1 MAANLTPVASD
12 GALDDATVLRASGED
27 PELFAVLYDRYAEQL
42 FQYAQ
47 RRLGPDAAQDVVAE
61 TFLAAFRHRARYDSG
76 RPLARPWLFGILV
89 KEIARH
95 RRKERAYLK
104 AVASAPRDVVD
115 GPAERVGD
123 EVLAWASR
131 ASVAAALLALSA
143 RERELLLL
151 IAWSELSYEEAAEVL
166 GLPIGTVR
174 SRLSRARQKVRRQ
187 LAEGAGTNVR
197 NEG

>member
-1 MAANLTPVASD
+1 MASD
-12 GALDDATVLRASGED
+12 GALEDASVLRASREN

-61 TFLAAFRHRARYDSG
+61 TFLAAFRHRARYDG
-76 RPLARPWLFGILV
+76 TRPIARPWLFGILV

-95 RRKERAYLK
+95 RRKERTYLK
-104 AVASAPRDVVD
+104 AVASAPRETVD
-115 GPAERVGD
+115 GPAERVVD
-123 EVLAWASR
+123 EVMAWASR
-131 ASVAAALLALSA
+131 AGVAAALLALSA

-187 LAEGAGTNVR
+187 LAEGTAKNVR
-197 NEG
+197 NER